1 MNDLLASPAFS
12 WLALALVLITSI
24 LLLLGRDWRWMIGAL
39 AVQYMGV
46 FMLTALSWPLEMAVA
61 KVIAGWMAGAVLG
74 VGIAMAPDTW
84 RDENRSMPSGRFFSL
99 TAVGL
104 VALAILSSAPKI
116 VDWVP
121 GVSLVIVQGSLIL
134 IGNGLLHLGLTTHPF
149 RVIVGL
155 LTLLCGFE
163 ILYAALE
170 ISALVAGLLA
180 TLHLGL
186 ALVGVFMLVVPF
198 MEAAD

>member
-1 MNDLLASPAFS
+1 
-12 WLALALVLITSI
+12 
-24 LLLLGRDWRWMIGAL
+24 
-39 AVQYMGV
+39 
-46 FMLTALSWPLEMAVA
+46 MAVA
-61 KVIAGWMAGAVLG
+61 KLIAGWMAGAVLG
-74 VGIAMAPDTW
+74 VGIAMAPDAW
-84 RDENRSMPSGRFFSL
+84 RDEDRSMPSGRLFSL

-104 VALAILSSAPKI
+104 VAVAILSSAPKI
-116 VDWVP
+116 VDWLP
-121 GVSLVIVQGSLIL
+121 GVSLVIVQGSLVL
-134 IGNGLLHLGLTTHPF
+134 IGNGLLHLGLTNHPF

-198 MEAAD
+198 METAD